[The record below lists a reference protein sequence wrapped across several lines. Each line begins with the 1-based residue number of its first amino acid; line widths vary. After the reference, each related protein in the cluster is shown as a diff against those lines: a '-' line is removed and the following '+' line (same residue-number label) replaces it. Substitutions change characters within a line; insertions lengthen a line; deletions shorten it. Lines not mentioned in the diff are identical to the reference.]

1 MALKIIPFEYCSLER
16 AAKFFGCEIDDF
28 FHWYETKKISLCLKL
43 SDRRATILSVDN
55 ESVEFKRSILADDVH
70 FQNEF
75 SFKNDASEFIGDS
88 GYFDQ
93 LGQVYRI
100 KGYANDFWIPCDNA
114 IETLRNKF
122 GLVERFAAS
131 PYNANRDFRIMIH
144 VTEPRGRSTYELSS
158 GQFSP
163 DFTVSDLVLHKTDLD
178 IVNHIVSGIPYE
190 RAPASNDA
198 ELTKIGSAEGIR
210 EQDVVL
216 EWGDFS
222 GKDTS
227 LKFIAGMALSLM
239 KSSPKYRHGSR
250 MNKDAIVKNAVAN
263 ILEQGIEFDITER
276 QLSGLIT
283 KALKAYLPKTTE

>member
-1 MALKIIPFEYCSLER
+1 MTLKIIPFEYCSLER
-16 AAKFFGCEIDDF
+16 AAKFFDCEIDDF

-43 SDRRATILSVDN
+43 SDRRATILSVNN
-55 ESVEFKRSILADDVH
+55 ESVEFKRSILADDIH
-70 FQNEF
+70 FQNEY
-75 SFKNDASEFIGDS
+75 SFKNDDSEFIGDS
-88 GYFDQ
+88 GHFDQ

-100 KGYANDFWIPCDNA
+100 KGYANDFWVPCDNA

-122 GLVERFAAS
+122 GLVDRFAAS

-144 VTEPRGRSTYELSS
+144 VTEPRGRSASELSA
-158 GQFSP
+158 GQFP
-163 DFTVSDLVLHKTDLD
+163 LDFTVSDLVLHKTDLD
-178 IVNHIVSGIPYE
+178 IVNHIVAGIPYE

-198 ELTKIGSAEGIR
+198 ELTTIGSTEVIN
-210 EQDVVL
+210 EHDVML
-216 EWGDFS
+216 DWGDFS

-283 KALKAYLPKTTE
+283 KALKAYSPKTTE

>member
-1 MALKIIPFEYCSLER
+1 MTLKIIPFEYCSLER

-55 ESVEFKRSILADDVH
+55 ESVEFKRSILADDIH

-75 SFKNDASEFIGDS
+75 SFKNDDSEFIGDS

-144 VTEPRGRSTYELSS
+144 VTEPRGRSTYELST
-158 GQFSP
+158 GQFPP

-178 IVNHIVSGIPYE
+178 IVNHIVAGIPYGRE
-190 RAPASNDA
+190 DVICKTQLVAAVNTEEPASHP
-198 ELTKIGSAEGIR
+198 ELS
-210 EQDVVL
+210 EQV
-216 EWGDFS
+216 DFS
-222 GKDTS
+222 GKDTL
-227 LKFIAGMALSLM
+227 LKLIAGMAYSL
-239 KSSPKYRHGSR
+239 KKASPKYRHG
-250 MNKDAIVKNAVAN
+250 NKLNKSAVVRDAINN
-263 ILEQGIEFDITER
+263 ISEQGIEFDISERRLTDLIDMAFEACSPKDTE
-276 QLSGLIT
+276 
-283 KALKAYLPKTTE
+283 